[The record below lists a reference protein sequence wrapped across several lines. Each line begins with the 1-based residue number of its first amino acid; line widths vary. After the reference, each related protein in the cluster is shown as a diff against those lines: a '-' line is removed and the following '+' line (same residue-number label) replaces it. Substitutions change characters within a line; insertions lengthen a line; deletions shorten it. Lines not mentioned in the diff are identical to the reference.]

1 MNAVSWQD
9 LLSRRFDTP
18 QQAAMTRWVS
28 QRAGAVA
35 AAAAFAVG
43 MSPNA
48 VTLLGLALSLAGCL
62 PFILGQGPGAWIAA
76 ALLWQLGFALD
87 CADGQ
92 LARAT
97 GRSSAFGAWLDVACD
112 HVRQAAIAIA
122 VLGVCAPA
130 LGWFWAAASALMLAA
145 GLSVYLHTAAMMHA
159 LKPPALHALGA
170 ASMLRSALQTVA
182 DTPVMLLML
191 CILRP
196 WELALAAGVAAYGLM
211 LLLRAVAIARLRL
224 AP

>member
-1 MNAVSWQD
+1 MKAARWQD

-18 QQAAMTRWVS
+18 QQAAMTRLVS
-28 QRAGAVA
+28 QRAGAVVA
-35 AAAAFAVG
+35 AVAFNAG
-43 MSPNA
+43 LSPNA

-62 PFILGQGPGAWIAA
+62 CFVVDQSPEAWIAA
-76 ALLWQLGFALD
+76 ALLWQLAFAFD

-122 VLGVCAPA
+122 ALIVCAPA
-130 LGWFWAAASALMLAA
+130 LGWFWAAASALTLAA
-145 GLSVYLHTAAMMHA
+145 GLSVYLHTATMMHA
-159 LKPPALHALGA
+159 LKPPALRAQG
-170 ASMLRSALQTVA
+170 SVSVLRGALQTVA
-182 DTPVMLLML
+182 DTPVMLLTL
-191 CILRP
+191 CMLRP
-196 WELALAAGVAAYGLM
+196 WEMALAAGASAYGLL
-211 LLLRAVAIARLRL
+211 LLLRAVTIARLRL